1 MTMTEVVSANQPES
15 TLFDNH
21 VAAFDTSQIIMRR
34 TNQQT
39 AKNWTREY
47 HYSATA
53 GGGGATYY
61 GAFAPDMIGLVI
73 IAQPTNRFG
82 VAAKYGIETIPGNM
96 EISRVA
102 VHPEA
107 PRNSASRIIAMACR
121 QYHQQTGLEWLFS
134 YADTGQGHHG
144 GIYQA
149 LNSIYVGISPPLPG
163 YLIDGKAIHPRTVV
177 SRFGTQA
184 WPRVRNLA
192 AAMGNELVKV
202 PDMNTAKHTYIL
214 PIGNRRT
221 QKSIRRAL
229 EQHVKPYPK
238 RDAQNLGDDSADISQ
253 PEGYPE

>member
-1 MTMTEVVSANQPES
+1 MEVSSNPFES

-21 VAAFDTSQIIMRR
+21 VAAFDTSYITMRQINR
-34 TNQQT
+34 QT
-39 AKNWTREY
+39 AKNWTQNY
-47 HYSATA
+47 HYSEND
-53 GGGGATYY
+53 GSGSGVGF
-61 GAFAPDMIGLVI
+61 GAFAPDMIGIVI
-73 IAQPTNRFG
+73 IANPTNVHG
-82 VAAKYGIETIPGNM
+82 IAAKYGIETIPGNM

-102 VHPEA
+102 VHPQA
-107 PRNSASRIIAMACR
+107 PRNTASRIIAMACR
-121 QYHQQTGLEWLFS
+121 QYHQQTGLHWLFS

-184 WPRVRNLA
+184 WPAVRDLA
-192 AAMGNELVKV
+192 AAMGNELIKV

-238 RDAQNLGDDSADISQ
+238 RDAQNLGDDSADIN
-253 PEGYPE
+253 EIKGYPE